1 MFDYI
6 FDLLFY
12 QFPRYIYAQRNC
24 KICCRFVIITF
35 CNTIISIENFV
46 SYLTLQFLKPS
57 TVKLKLN
64 LHFFA
69 NWIVQFIHHKISRT
83 NPVLFTLEILPLNHT
98 NNIIV
103 YHETCLEICTRI
115 KTHCISDIQVEET
128 MFWLFPLILGNV
140 CFSDSWKRAE
150 ERDQRIGRTD
160 GRNEHE
166 KGTLW
171 REGSEFLHGNYRCD
185 VFHARAR
192 VTSEQYFKRVIQKQS
207 LYSAGLGEQS
217 PLS

>member
-24 KICCRFVIITF
+24 KICCRFIIITF

-64 LHFFA
+64 LHFFV

-98 NNIIV
+98 KQH
-103 YHETCLEICTRI
+103 YCL
-115 KTHCISDIQVEET
+115 
-128 MFWLFPLILGNV
+128 
-140 CFSDSWKRAE
+140 SWNLSWNLYE
-150 ERDQRIGRTD
+150 DQDTLYFRYTS
-160 GRNEHE
+160 GRNDVLAISIDPGKRMFQRFVEACR
-166 KGTLW
+166 
-171 REGSEFLHGNYRCD
+171 REGSENRTNRWKERTRERDIVKRRFR
-185 VFHARAR
+185 VPARKLQMRR
-192 VTSEQYFKRVIQKQS
+192 VSRSSES
-207 LYSAGLGEQS
+207 D
-217 PLS
+217 

>member
-24 KICCRFVIITF
+24 KICCRFIIITF

-46 SYLTLQFLKPS
+46 SYLKLQFLKPS

-69 NWIVQFIHHKISRT
+69 NWIVNLSIIKF
-83 NPVLFTLEILPLNHT
+83 LELIQYYSPQKFYHLTTP

-166 KGTLW
+166 KGTL
-171 REGSEFLHGNYRCD
+171 
-185 VFHARAR
+185 
-192 VTSEQYFKRVIQKQS
+192 
-207 LYSAGLGEQS
+207 
-217 PLS
+217 